1 MYNEGVKL
9 IITESCNNKFESCV
23 PRDDYHCVTMHITAS
38 SEKSLELVQALRQS
52 TGPEVTTMRHITLE
66 PLRITQI
73 ADAVS
78 EFMT

>member
-1 MYNEGVKL
+1 M
-9 IITESCNNKFESCV
+9 
-23 PRDDYHCVTMHITAS
+23 
-38 SEKSLELVQALRQS
+38 ELVQALRQS